1 MFFNQI
7 MLFGQITSPM
17 PGKVAT
23 PPGYCKPVIVFL
35 ILSKSD
41 FSYKTVYKPM
51 AAFQSLKFSPEL
63 SLCSCFLFLQSVF
76 YAHCFPLHSLDFL
89 KFSWIYGVVVFSC
102 YGEQLKGS
110 WAFSTQLP
118 PHVAQ
123 GRPLVGG
130 LCLHGPV
137 LPALLDELG
146 RGGRFD
152 PRLRRQHKHL
162 GWLLQCWNLFNLSL
176 QKSLL

>member
-35 ILSKSD
+35 ILGKPD

-51 AAFQSLKFSPEL
+51 AAFQSLKFSLEV
-63 SLCSCFLFLQSVF
+63 SHCSSFLFLLPAF

-89 KFSWIYGVVVFSC
+89 KFSWICVVFSC

-110 WAFSTQLP
+110 
-118 PHVAQ
+118 
-123 GRPLVGG
+123 
-130 LCLHGPV
+130 
-137 LPALLDELG
+137 
-146 RGGRFD
+146 
-152 PRLRRQHKHL
+152 
-162 GWLLQCWNLFNLSL
+162 
-176 QKSLL
+176 